1 MLLSCPF
8 GLLLRS
14 VVFGLVGRP
23 GKFFSLFAGDL
34 GIFELLLFLS
44 LSGSLLFGLD
54 LRGVLLL
61 LVASGFAFA
70 GLDLA
75 WALGHGRLLLVALVL
90 LVFLVL
96 GNVCWVV
103 SARVAI
109 VSADLGHVGR
119 ANIRRGTTILRST
132 ALICHLLLVEG
143 EEDNLNL
150 LLGDGVTDE
159 FDGELLIWPVLTL
172 QAVEDSTCI
181 AIVFCQPLGEHSLQQ
196 LLGQVL
202 ELPGVELL
210 LVRILALLL
219 LLLLLVLSDRLLK
232 LDVLVL
238 EDLGRL
244 VAHRV
249 ASLLP
254 EVHELVESD
263 QASLVLLRQEV
274 GCSGAPGGLRS
285 DQNHV
290 ELLLFLESGRHL
302 YLELVSE
309 HLCEFRLEISLL
321 RGEVV
326 ARLGDFLLGLLR
338 LDQLRP
344 VLAVLVLGVL
354 LAMLLGCI
362 VFNDLLLVLI
372 VLLHFLLSLLD
383 LALQALDL
391 TLVLV
396 LRANSWPEFAAWTP
410 QGEE

>member
-119 ANIRRGTTILRST
+119 ANIRRGTILRST

-181 AIVFCQPLGEHSLQQ
+181 AIVFCQPLCEHSLQQ

-274 GCSGAPGGLRS
+274 GCSGAPRGLRS

-326 ARLGDFLLGLLR
+326 ARLGDFFLGLLG

-354 LAMLLGCI
+354 LAMLLGSI
-362 VFNDLLLVLI
+362 VFNDLLLFLI

-383 LALQALDL
+383 LALQALNL